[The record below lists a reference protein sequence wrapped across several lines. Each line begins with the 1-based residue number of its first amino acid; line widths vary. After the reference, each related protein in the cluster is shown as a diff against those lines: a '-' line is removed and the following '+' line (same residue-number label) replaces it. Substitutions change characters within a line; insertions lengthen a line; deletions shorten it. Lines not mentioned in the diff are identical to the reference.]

1 MLAPEPDVEGKKL
14 EWELQLTVM
23 IAAML
28 ATEIA
33 PTRARC
39 TRRADEV

>member
-1 MLAPEPDVEGKKL
+1 VEGKKL
-14 EWELQLTVM
+14 EWDPQLTVM

-33 PTRARC
+33 ATRAKRAKS
-39 TRRADEV
+39 ADEA